1 MALQGSTPV
10 IAPPRK
16 PKRTRAARPAPAP
29 EVTAIGTGPT
39 HTLTTAEAV
48 EEIQRAAD
56 TPEPPE
62 LDRAVE
68 ALVKRYTCGSVIDA
82 SWAASERLHP
92 WKPKGG
98 AA

>member
-1 MALQGSTPV
+1 
-10 IAPPRK
+10 
-16 PKRTRAARPAPAP
+16 
-29 EVTAIGTGPT
+29 VTAIGTGPT

-98 AA
+98 PA